1 MWSKFLQYSGSTEVG
16 RSLSPLSYWQNLIA
30 ADNAYD
36 GDLTFSL
43 FPGLDITIPN
53 HQLVT
58 PEYDF
63 DIAGQLYIK
72 NDTRL
77 LTQLHS
83 LETTMKDMMMSLGSG
98 FFSSAYLMVD
108 NDRSEFTLWK
118 GQPSKEQAIVPIN
131 NRASP
136 CDASSA
142 APTAGSTTAT
152 PGTGTSMPGS
162 DGRAKPSADIIAGA
176 TVGGLG
182 VLVAIVA
189 VTFLC
194 ARRRAK
200 SKEGLLDTSNFSGTE
215 YGKPELPDDQ
225 DHHPPSEMPLSS
237 DPSSVLEPYEVS
249 GNSAPHELPVAWTKE
264 LPATPEK

>member
-1 MWSKFLQYSGSTEVG
+1 MWSRFLEYSGSTEVG

-30 ADNAYD
+30 SDNAYD

-53 HQLVT
+53 HQLIT

-63 DIAGQLYIK
+63 DIEGQIYIK

-83 LETTMKDMMMSLGSG
+83 LEDVMKNWMPSLGSG

-118 GQPSKEQAIVPIN
+118 GQPSKDQAIMPIS
-131 NRASP
+131 NRASS
-136 CDASSA
+136 CNASPA
-142 APTAGSTTAT
+142 APTVGSTTAT
-152 PGTGTSMPGS
+152 SESEKSTPGS
-162 DGRAKPSADIIAGA
+162 AKPSAGMIAGA
-176 TVGGLG
+176 TVGGLAA
-182 VLVAIVA
+182 LAAIVA
-189 VTFLC
+189 VTLLC
-194 ARRRAK
+194 ARRRDK
-200 SKEGLLDTSNFSGTE
+200 PKEELLNTNNSSGAE

-237 DPSSVLEPYEVS
+237 DPSCVLEPYEVS
-249 GNSAPHELPVAWTKE
+249 DNNAAHELPVAWMNE